1 MDQTLAQW
9 QLRHWWQRHSPAGL
23 VIVHVPSLLLASGVR
38 PPSECANFRWPQ
50 PRTFKCPLT
59 EDQRWQQLRHYLNQ
73 DAAALEVG
81 VAGALILLFGL
92 PASRLGLITA
102 EHIQRRGGDTY
113 LNIGRRPPLMP
124 TRLSH
129 VWPPEQ
135 DSSRIAAQVV
145 AGLVAEGEAMR
156 PDEAYEYAL
165 AGLSGYLPE
174 IDVRGWL
181 EPAPGAC

>member
-1 MDQTLAQW
+1 VSVTGLAILVVAVLPVMSGADEAPDRPQVDVDQTLAQ
-9 QLRHWWQRHSPAGL
+9 
-23 VIVHVPSLLLASGVR
+23 
-38 PPSECANFRWPQ
+38 WPQ

-59 EDQRWQQLRHYLNQ
+59 EDQRWQQLRYLNQ
-73 DAAALEVG
+73 DAAALEIR

-102 EHIQRRGGDTY
+102 EHIQRRGGDTS

-124 TRLSH
+124 TRLSD

-145 AGLVAEGEAMR
+145 GGLVAEGEAMR